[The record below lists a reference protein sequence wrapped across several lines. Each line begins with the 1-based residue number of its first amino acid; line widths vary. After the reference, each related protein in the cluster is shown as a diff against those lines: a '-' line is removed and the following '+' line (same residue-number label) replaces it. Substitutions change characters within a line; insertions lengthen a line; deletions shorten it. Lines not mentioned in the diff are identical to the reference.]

1 MPIYAN
7 IRQIDTLC
15 SVSLQRTNMAPGRR
29 EGMGD
34 LTYRIP
40 EDLAR
45 EALRNTQSQVEA
57 EEYVQDQVDSIV
69 LEWPDSVGS
78 ILENKQYGAEGGSI
92 S

>member
-1 MPIYAN
+1 
-7 IRQIDTLC
+7 
-15 SVSLQRTNMAPGRR
+15 
-29 EGMGD
+29 MGE

-57 EEYVQDQVDSIV
+57 EEYVQDQVESIR
-69 LEWPDSVGS
+69 LEWPESVGS
-78 ILENKQYGAEGGSI
+78 ILENKPYGTERGSI

>member
-1 MPIYAN
+1 
-7 IRQIDTLC
+7 
-15 SVSLQRTNMAPGRR
+15 
-29 EGMGD
+29 MGD

-78 ILENKQYGAEGGSI
+78 ILENKPYGTERGSI